1 MTVALFFI
9 IFGACSIAT
18 GLITEAIKKL
28 IYHKTPNLV
37 ALFTG
42 LIIGCAGT
50 TVYYIFNRIPFTLTN
65 IIAMVLMGISVAI
78 GAMIGYDKVVQGI
91 HQILSKNKEA

>member
-28 IYHKTPNLV
+28 IYDRMLCDKMRELNIQKVKT
-37 ALFTG
+37 FD
-42 LIIGCAGT
+42 
-50 TVYYIFNRIPFTLTN
+50 
-65 IIAMVLMGISVAI
+65 ISNV
-78 GAMIGYDKVVQGI
+78 
-91 HQILSKNKEA
+91 ILEMEKIYFL